1 MVQSIEN
8 WAKIKGK
15 IVDIAKHDDLDDY
28 VTATVAVD
36 DVTPVD
42 DYANLFSWAKD
53 KEITVNIP
61 AEKARELSLERGHDI
76 QARVRKA
83 GPKASFVQPES
94 LKNVTESTGKKEQQG
109 KE

>member
-1 MVQSIEN
+1 MVQSEEN

-36 DVTPVD
+36 DVASVE

-61 AEKARELSLERGHDI
+61 KEKASELSLERGHDI
-76 QARVRKA
+76 QARVRKS
-83 GPKASFVQPES
+83 GPTTAFVQPES
-94 LKNVTESTGKKEQQG
+94 LKKQEE
-109 KE
+109 